1 MRSWRSMEGAG
12 RVKCMSGGHDAAS
25 DQGTG
30 WGGDGGEEVEEDI
43 MSEVGGS
50 WQQRTTVVAP

>member
-1 MRSWRSMEGAG
+1 MEGAG

-25 DQGTG
+25 DQGKG
-30 WGGDGGEEVEEDI
+30 WGDDGGEEVEEDI

>member
-1 MRSWRSMEGAG
+1 MEGAG

-25 DQGTG
+25 DQGKG
-30 WGGDGGEEVEEDI
+30 WGGGDGGEEVEEDI